1 MPTQV
6 EAAPSARSW
15 KSSAGYQVLWNGI
28 IQSAAEPD
36 FLIVFLFSI
45 SGLLFSLFLA
55 LSVKLTYDR
64 GRKPGFRPEAT
75 LRRCSDCL
83 PSGSF
88 SNHHERCPMRRIGV
102 SRIGAVAEVG
112 EHGAAQRLG
121 AA

>member
-64 GRKPGFRPEAT
+64 GRGSRVFERLPTVRLLLQPPRTVPNAQD
-75 LRRCSDCL
+75 RRFADRSC
-83 PSGSF
+83 
-88 SNHHERCPMRRIGV
+88 R
-102 SRIGAVAEVG
+102 
-112 EHGAAQRLG
+112 
-121 AA
+121 